1 MKAFLI
7 DVAKCNGCHNCQ
19 ISCKD
24 EHCGTEW
31 MPYAADQP
39 MTGHFWCKVEEK
51 VRGSV
56 PVVRVSYTPL
66 VCGHCDDAPCAA
78 AAKDGAVYRHDDGL
92 VVIDPAKAKG
102 QRAIMDACP
111 MGAIY
116 WNEELNLPQKCTGC
130 AHLLDDGW
138 AEPRCVDACCTGAL
152 RFGEEEEFACELAK
166 AETLSP
172 ELGTAPR
179 VYYLNKP
186 KRFVAA
192 TVVDVEADEVVE
204 GARATLVRATDG
216 ETTAVCVA
224 DEFGDVWID
233 GVEPGAYRLWIQKE
247 GYLDLPCDVDVVE
260 KDYAVPELRFYREPT
275 LP

>member
-130 AHLLDDGW
+130 AHLVDEGKV
-138 AEPRCVDACCTGAL
+138 PHCVDLCATGAL
-152 RFGEEEEFACELAK
+152 RFGDEEDFADEIAN
-166 AETLSP
+166 AEVLNPDS
-172 ELGTAPR
+172 GCGPR
-179 VYYLNKP
+179 VYYLNRP
-186 KRFVAA
+186 HLFIGGEVWDPEANEIIENA
-192 TVVDVEADEVVE
+192 TITLTMPDGSVRTTQTDDFGDFWFRRIDAGSYDLKVEAE
-204 GARATLVRATDG
+204 GFVTQERKGIELTKSLNLGDFPLTRA
-216 ETTAVCVA
+216 
-224 DEFGDVWID
+224 
-233 GVEPGAYRLWIQKE
+233 
-247 GYLDLPCDVDVVE
+247 
-260 KDYAVPELRFYREPT
+260 
-275 LP
+275 

>member
-111 MGAIY
+111 MGA
-116 WNEELNLPQKCTGC
+116 LS
-130 AHLLDDGW
+130 
-138 AEPRCVDACCTGAL
+138 
-152 RFGEEEEFACELAK
+152 FGEEGALDLK
-166 AETLSP
+166 GAEP
-172 ELGTAPR
+172 LGPLVGLGAHAW
-179 VYYLNKP
+179 YKNLP
-186 KRFVAA
+186 KRFVAGCLVDFDSREV
-192 TVVDVEADEVVE
+192 VVDAEAVLVDEAGTEV
-204 GARATLVRATDG
+204 ARVPTD
-216 ETTAVCVA
+216 
-224 DEFGDVWID
+224 DFGDFLFD
-233 GVEPGAYRLWIQKE
+233 QVEPAAYTVRVAGRELAA
-247 GYLDLPCDVDVVE
+247 DVRE
-260 KDYAVPELRFYREPT
+260 KDLNLGDIALR
-275 LP
+275 

>member
-24 EHCGTEW
+24 ERCGTEW

-116 WNEELNLPQKCTGC
+116 WNEELNLPQKCTGGC
-130 AHLLDDGW
+130 LVDFDSR
-138 AEPRCVDACCTGAL
+138 EVVVDAEAVLVDEAGTEVARVPTDDFGDFLFDQVEPAAYTVRVAGRELAADVREKDLNLGDIAL
-152 RFGEEEEFACELAK
+152 R
-166 AETLSP
+166 
-172 ELGTAPR
+172 
-179 VYYLNKP
+179 
-186 KRFVAA
+186 
-192 TVVDVEADEVVE
+192 
-204 GARATLVRATDG
+204 
-216 ETTAVCVA
+216 
-224 DEFGDVWID
+224 
-233 GVEPGAYRLWIQKE
+233 
-247 GYLDLPCDVDVVE
+247 
-260 KDYAVPELRFYREPT
+260 
-275 LP
+275 

>member
-66 VCGHCDDAPCAA
+66 VCGHCDDA
-78 AAKDGAVYRHDDGL
+78 
-92 VVIDPAKAKG
+92 AKG

-138 AEPRCVDACCTGAL
+138 AEPRCVDACPTGAL
-152 RFGEEEEFACELAK
+152 SFGEEGALDLK
-166 AETLSP
+166 GAEP
-172 ELGTAPR
+172 LGPLVGLGAHAW
-179 VYYLNKP
+179 YKNLP
-186 KRFVAA
+186 KRFVAGCLVDFDSREV
-192 TVVDVEADEVVE
+192 VVDAEAVLVDEAGTEV
-204 GARATLVRATDG
+204 ARVPTD
-216 ETTAVCVA
+216 
-224 DEFGDVWID
+224 DFGDFLFD
-233 GVEPGAYRLWIQKE
+233 QVEPAAYTVRVAGRELAA
-247 GYLDLPCDVDVVE
+247 DVRE
-260 KDYAVPELRFYREPT
+260 KDLNLGDIALR
-275 LP
+275 

>member
-39 MTGHFWCKVEEK
+39 MTGHFWCKVDER

-66 VCGHCDDAPCAA
+66 VCGHCDDAPCLA
-78 AAKDGAVYRHDDGL
+78 AAKDGAVYRRDDGL

-111 MGAIY
+111 MGAVY

-130 AHLLDDGW
+130 AHLVDEG
-138 AEPRCVDACCTGAL
+138 EVPHCVDVCPHDAL
-152 RFGEEEEFACELAK
+152 RFGDEEDFADEIAASEALV
-166 AETLSP
+166 P
-172 ELGTAPR
+172 ERTDTDRPR
-179 VYYLNKP
+179 VHYLNLP
-186 KRFVAA
+186 KRFVAGCLVDFDSRE
-192 TVVDVEADEVVE
+192 VVVGAEAVLADES
-204 GARATLVRATDG
+204 GAEVARMATD
-216 ETTAVCVA
+216 
-224 DEFGDVWID
+224 DFGDFLFD
-233 GVEPGAYRLWIQKE
+233 QVEPAAYTVRVAGRELAA
-247 GYLDLPCDVDVVE
+247 DVRE
-260 KDYAVPELRFYREPT
+260 KDLNLGDIAAQ
-275 LP
+275 

>member
-66 VCGHCDDAPCAA
+66 VCGHCDDAPCLA
-78 AAKDGAVYRHDDGL
+78 AAKDGAVYRRDDGL

-111 MGAIY
+111 MGAVY
-116 WNEELNLPQKCTGC
+116 WNEELDLPQ
-130 AHLLDDGW
+130 
-138 AEPRCVDACCTGAL
+138 
-152 RFGEEEEFACELAK
+152 
-166 AETLSP
+166 
-172 ELGTAPR
+172 
-179 VYYLNKP
+179 
-186 KRFVAA
+186 
-192 TVVDVEADEVVE
+192 
-204 GARATLVRATDG
+204 
-216 ETTAVCVA
+216 
-224 DEFGDVWID
+224 
-233 GVEPGAYRLWIQKE
+233 
-247 GYLDLPCDVDVVE
+247 
-260 KDYAVPELRFYREPT
+260 
-275 LP
+275 

>member
-138 AEPRCVDACCTGAL
+138 AEPRCVDACPTGAL
-152 RFGEEEEFACELAK
+152 SFGEE
-166 AETLSP
+166 
-172 ELGTAPR
+172 
-179 VYYLNKP
+179 
-186 KRFVAA
+186 
-192 TVVDVEADEVVE
+192 
-204 GARATLVRATDG
+204 GA
-216 ETTAVCVA
+216 
-224 DEFGDVWID
+224 
-233 GVEPGAYRLWIQKE
+233 
-247 GYLDLPCDVDVVE
+247 LDL
-260 KDYAVPELRFYREPT
+260 KGAEP
-275 LP
+275 LGPLVGLGAHAW